1 MFSAQDLA
9 FFYLAPIALWLA
21 LLAILVR
28 VWWSG
33 KLEDSL
39 AYLVFLR
46 ERKLLFVSLLV
57 ALTLLHVGVELV
69 NIVSTF
75 ESIGGTAMLAFG
87 LGTTTVGALIVFLF
101 AWLLLRRPPKGP
113 RRSLVLDLPDHL
125 AYSLGALDRAESGSG
140 PSPPK

>member
-1 MFSAQDLA
+1 MSPTQDLA
-9 FFYLAPIALWLA
+9 FFYLVPIALWFA

-57 ALTLLHVGVELV
+57 ALTVLHIGVEFV
-69 NIVSTF
+69 NFASTF
-75 ESIGGTAMLAFG
+75 NSIGGTAVLAFG
-87 LGTTTVGALIVFLF
+87 IGATTVGALIVFLF
-101 AWLLLRRPPKGP
+101 AWLLLRRPPPGP
-113 RRSLVLDLPDHL
+113 RRSLVLDLPDNI
-125 AYSLGALDRAESGSG
+125 AYSLGALDRAESGSE
-140 PSPPK
+140 PPPRG